1 MKSMKIIQ
9 WIAAAILASAVA
21 STVALGYDDTVIEP
35 SKEALTQD
43 ALVDYRV
50 QVVDSGFRISI
61 AGVGAD
67 EVNSL
72 EWNGSEIYGYVFS
85 GIAGFADYSSK
96 GSQGF
101 DINVYRLP
109 SDLGLENS
117 GTLVVGYADGAKLSM
132 PLHFDDNS
140 VSEWS
145 GNDTVAGNKSNAVAQ
160 KIQRST
166 TSAASCPFLPIGKP
180 TKLAPTPGCGYGST
194 SCIPGYYHTGIDY
207 AGTGTAVAAAHG
219 TVSRVERTSVND
231 HGMGNNVILEHVLND
246 CTKIYSSYSHLA
258 DNAVS
263 HHSPVAMGQKIGKTG
278 GTGFCNGVPCKWKT
292 HLHFEMKSGNF
303 SGNSIA
309 DSTMKGSDG
318 ATCDKENNCWG
329 YVTKSPDSAGWINP
343 SKHIENLKVSNL
355 FPIADYADSNS
366 SVSNPNFNAQFT
378 LKNDT
383 SKTVVIDQIALAVHD
398 SSNRF
403 MFDLG
408 NPATVGPT
416 YLKNPTYLYKV
427 TLAGGS
433 TIQFPISYGGIRAEG
448 NYKVVA
454 KIKIGAAW
462 HELASVDFFV
472 LPPQPALMV
481 SAFSASPTSVAP
493 GGNISLIA
501 TSKNQGTAASPSTTT
516 LTYRLSTDATIT
528 NSDTSV
534 CTDSVAALTAG
545 ATESDSCTVSAPT
558 TTGTYYYGACLTSV
572 SGESS
577 TSNNCSTAVKVTVS
591 SSSAK
596 PDLVV
601 SALNGSSSAIRGST
615 MYFSSVIKNQ
625 GAASANPNYSR
636 AYLSTNKTITTSDT
650 AIWTCNHSSGIAAGK
665 TKSCSGSP
673 TVPSKLTPGT
683 YYLGVIADYSN
694 LIAESDESNNTA
706 YRKITIK

>member
-1 MKSMKIIQ
+1 MKTMKIIQ
-9 WIAAAILASAVA
+9 WIATAILASAVA

-35 SKEALTQD
+35 NEETLTKD

-61 AGVGAD
+61 TGIGVD

-85 GIAGFADYSSK
+85 GVAGFADYSSK

-117 GTLVVGYADGAKLSM
+117 GTLVVGYAHGAKLSM
-132 PLHFDDNS
+132 PLHFDDHS
-140 VSEWS
+140 VSAWS
-145 GNDTVAGNKSNAVAQ
+145 GNDAVTGNKSNAVAQ
-160 KIQRST
+160 KTQRST
-166 TSAASCPFLPIGKP
+166 TSASSCPFLPIGKP
-180 TKLAPTPGCGYGST
+180 TSLPPTPGCGYGST
-194 SCIPGYYHTGIDY
+194 SCKKPNHYHTGIDY
-207 AGTGTAVAAAHG
+207 AGDGTAVAAARG
-219 TVSRVERTSVND
+219 EVSRVESTSVND
-231 HGMGNNVILEHVLND
+231 HGMGNNVIVKHTLGD
-246 CTKIYSSYSHLA
+246 CSTIYSSYSHLA
-258 DNAVS
+258 KHTVKFKDA
-263 HHSPVAMGQKIGKTG
+263 VAMGQEIGKTG
-278 GTGFCNGVPCKWKT
+278 GTGYCKGVPCKWGT
-292 HLHFEMKSGNF
+292 HLHFEMKTGNF
-303 SGNSIA
+303 SGNSVA
-309 DSTMKGSDG
+309 DRTMKGSDG
-318 ATCDKENNCWG
+318 ATCEVNNCWG
-329 YVTKSPDSAGWINP
+329 YVSKSPDSAGWINP
-343 SKHIENLKVSNL
+343 TNHIENLKVSNL
-355 FPIADYADSNS
+355 WPIAGYADANS
-366 SVSNPNFNAQFT
+366 SVTNPNFNAQFT
-378 LKNDT
+378 LKNNT
-383 SKTVVIDQIALAVHD
+383 LKPVLIDQMALAVHD
-398 SSNRF
+398 SDNRF

-408 NPATVGPT
+408 NPATFGPT
-416 YLKNPTYLYKV
+416 YLKNPAYLYNV
-427 TLAGGS
+427 TLASSS
-433 TIQFPISYGGIRAEG
+433 TIQFPISYGGIRTEG

-462 HELASVDFFV
+462 HALASVDFFV
-472 LPPQPALMV
+472 LQPQPELVV

-501 TSKNQGTAASPSTTT
+501 TSKNQGTAASPSITT

-528 NSDTSV
+528 SSDTSV
-534 CTDSVAALTAG
+534 CTDSVAALTPG

-636 AYLSTNKTITTSDT
+636 AYLSTNKSISTSDT
-650 AIWTCNHSSGIAAGK
+650 AIWACNHSSGIAAGK
-665 TKSCSGSP
+665 TNSCSGSP
-673 TVPSKLTPGT
+673 TVPSKLTPGI
-683 YYLGVIADYSN
+683 YYLGVVADYRN
-694 LIAESDESNNTA
+694 VIAESDESNNTA